1 MAGLFDPTW
10 WRGVLLISLSHFA
23 IDALSLYSNRL
34 SIRPLRRYMIDQI
47 LHIAFIILA
56 LIMGGYLEWGQIPQ
70 GILASAAAS
79 PALTALTGYIFI
91 TMPAWVL
98 LKFVVYGMMNGQA
111 PNFPAGPNKFVGISE
126 RIVIT
131 TLVISG
137 QFLFVPL
144 VAGAT
149 GELALV
155 TFDDKVEVVQPFT
168 SDSDKIRLAF
178 LKPQARTGGHRMHA
192 AALEGIRMLNTR
204 TANRKKILLLIG
216 QSTDRGSEIGA
227 GDVLIQAETSGVLI
241 YTLTLPIKA
250 TARPMP
256 REPPVTI
263 DTLFSSDKVS
273 DMIHSPRTRLYIIR

>member
-1 MAGLFDPTW
+1 MVMAMFLAHLVGDYVLQWDELARWKSREMSGVIAHSVIVFAVTAFMAGLFDPTW

-144 VAGAT
+144 VALPHVLMDWPRVADRRDHVYLAEFIGSVLLAV
-149 GELALV
+149 GVGLGLSALV
-155 TFDDKVEVVQPFT
+155 
-168 SDSDKIRLAF
+168 L
-178 LKPQARTGGHRMHA
+178 
-192 AALEGIRMLNTR
+192 
-204 TANRKKILLLIG
+204 
-216 QSTDRGSEIGA
+216 
-227 GDVLIQAETSGVLI
+227 
-241 YTLTLPIKA
+241 
-250 TARPMP
+250 
-256 REPPVTI
+256 
-263 DTLFSSDKVS
+263 
-273 DMIHSPRTRLYIIR
+273 